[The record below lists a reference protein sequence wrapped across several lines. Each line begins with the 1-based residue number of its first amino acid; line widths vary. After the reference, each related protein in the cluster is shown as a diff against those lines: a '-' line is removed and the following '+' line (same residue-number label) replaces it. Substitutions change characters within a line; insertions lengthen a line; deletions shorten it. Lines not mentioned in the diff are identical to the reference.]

1 MTDPYA
7 QFADELA
14 AVRDRSIAAL
24 RQASDHRRVK
34 QLANNIHARLQG
46 ENQADALLALTKTL
60 GVWLRSMPPEE
71 QITSVSIV
79 VALLTQEITGDNA

>member
-14 AVRDRSIAAL
+14 AVRDKSIATL

-34 QLANNIHARLQG
+34 QLASNFHASLQG
-46 ENQADALLALTKTL
+46 ESQADGLLAITKTL
-60 GVWLRSMPPEE
+60 GVWLRSLPLEE
-71 QITSVSIV
+71 QVTCISVV
-79 VALLTQEITGDNA
+79 VTLLTQEITSDNA